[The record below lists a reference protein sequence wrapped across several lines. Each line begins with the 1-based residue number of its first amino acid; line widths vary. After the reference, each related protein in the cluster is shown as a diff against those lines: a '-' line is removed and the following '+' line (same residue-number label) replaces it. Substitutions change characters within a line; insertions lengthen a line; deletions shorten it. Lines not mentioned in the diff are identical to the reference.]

1 MTKLKLD
8 ALPDDKPVKVT
19 VELPAPVD
27 CDLVAMQRC
36 WSVKPA
42 KPPNIRRN

>member
-19 VELPAPVD
+19 VALPAQIHR
-27 CDLVAMQRC
+27 DLVAH
-36 WSVKPA
+36 A
-42 KPPNIRRN
+42 KDLER